1 MYIYV
6 SCFIFFD
13 KHKSTKQSNTRPR
26 GLSSLDSSSPWTG
39 WRWTYIYIYISVY
52 MQILRRV
59 YTHIYEHMCIYTLY
73 IYTNNTGKMHIY
85 IYIHVHRHQLRCVYI
100 YIHIHYCLVSL
111 LGHLLQD
118 WRCLRHWFHFCGL
131 VVFLMRRYLKR
142 KNKCIKY
149 IQNL

>member
-39 WRWTYIYIYISVY
+39 WRWTYIYIYICVY
-52 MQILRRV
+52 ANTKTRI
-59 YTHIYEHMCIYTLY
+59 YTHIRTHVYLHSIYLHQQHVK
-73 IYTNNTGKMHIY
+73 NA
-85 IYIHVHRHQLRCVYI
+85 YIHVHRHQLRYI
-100 YIHIHYCLVSL
+100 YIYTYIHYCLVSF

-118 WRCLRHWFHFCGL
+118 WRCLRHWFRCCGL
-131 VVFLMRRYLKR
+131 RVFLLRRYLKR
-142 KNKCIKY
+142 KKKCIKY
-149 IQNL
+149 ILNV